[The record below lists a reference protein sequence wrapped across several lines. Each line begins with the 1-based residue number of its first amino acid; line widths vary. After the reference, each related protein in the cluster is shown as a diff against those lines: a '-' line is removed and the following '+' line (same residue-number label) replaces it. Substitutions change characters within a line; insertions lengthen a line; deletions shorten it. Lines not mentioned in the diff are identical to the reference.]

1 MSHIGALIAALCPN
15 GVERKKLG
23 EVGTVVRGKRFVK
36 NDMIDS
42 GVPCIHY
49 GEIYTKYGIS
59 ASESY
64 SYVSMDRAKTLRFA
78 NPGDV
83 VMASAGEAIDD
94 IGKSVAWLGNEPVAI
109 HDACYAFSSSL
120 DPKFVSYYFAT
131 SMFRDEIR
139 KYISS
144 SKISSISTKSV
155 ASASIPVP
163 PLPVQQEIVRILDM
177 FTQLEA
183 ELEAELEARKLQYEH
198 YKSEA
203 FEFSPEAVQVPL
215 GELVD
220 ILQGFAFKSS
230 MYVESGIRIVRI
242 SDVQKGTMSDKDLKY
257 YPESAANEIERY
269 KLNAGD
275 LVMSLSGSVGRVAML
290 TEADLPAALNQ
301 RVACIRPSTP
311 RVITRYLF
319 HYLNTNRF
327 EQEAIASTSGGTVK
341 NLSSRWL
348 KEIFI
353 PLPTIEVQQRVVSVL
368 DQFDALVNDLN
379 VGLPAELVAR
389 RNQYEYYRDQLLT
402 FKELS
407 V

>member
-1 MSHIGALIAALCPN
+1 MSRLDALIEEHCPG
-15 GVERKKLG
+15 GVEHKALG
-23 EVGTVVRGKRFVK
+23 EVGTFVRGSGLQKKDFVDK
-36 NDMIDS
+36 
-42 GVPCIHY
+42 GVGCIHY
-49 GEIYTKYGIS
+49 GQVYTHYGIS
-59 ASESY
+59 ATQP
-64 SYVSMDRAKTLRFA
+64 VSFVTPEFA
-78 NPGDV
+78 SNKRKVLPGDV
-83 VMASAGEAIDD
+83 FIATTSENDED
-94 IGKSVAWLGNEPVAI
+94 LGKAVAWLGDDAIVASG
-109 HDACYAFSSSL
+109 DAYIYKHSL
-120 DPKFVSYYFAT
+120 DAKYVAYFLNST
-131 SMFRDEIR
+131 NFQQQ
-139 KYISS
+139 KQKWISG
-144 SKISSISTKSV
+144 TKV
-155 ASASIPVP
+155 RRIAGNALERIVIPLP

-230 MYVESGIRIVRI
+230 LYVESGIRIVRI

-353 PLPTIEVQQRVVSVL
+353 PLPTIEVQKRVVSVL

>member
-183 ELEAELEARKLQYEH
+183 ELEAELEARRKQYNYYRTALLNNDNIESRSLSDLLFSLSSGKN
-198 YKSEA
+198 KSRVDRGQYPVFGSTGRIGSTDRA
-203 FEFSPEAVQVPL
+203 VYTDDAILIARVGANAGRVNAVSGAYDVSDNTLILRPTPEL
-215 GELVD
+215 N
-220 ILQGFAFKSS
+220 IRFAFHLLTNMDLNQYALGAGQPLITGKRLKNLDVPVPS
-230 MYVESGIRIVRI
+230 MSEQVRI
-242 SDVQKGTMSDKDLKY
+242 AEILDK
-257 YPESAANEIERY
+257 
-269 KLNAGD
+269 
-275 LVMSLSGSVGRVAML
+275 
-290 TEADLPAALNQ
+290 
-301 RVACIRPSTP
+301 
-311 RVITRYLF
+311 
-319 HYLNTNRF
+319 F
-327 EQEAIASTSGGTVK
+327 E
-341 NLSSRWL
+341 
-348 KEIFI
+348 
-353 PLPTIEVQQRVVSVL
+353 
-368 DQFDALVNDLN
+368 ALVNDLSS
-379 VGLPAELVAR
+379 GLPAEIAGR
-389 RNQYEYYRDQLLT
+389 RKQYEYYRDKLLS
-402 FKELS
+402 FEELS
-407 V
+407 S

>member
-120 DPKFVSYYFAT
+120 DPKFVSHYFAT

-183 ELEAELEARKLQYEH
+183 ELEARRKQYNYYRTALLNNDNIESRSLSDLLFSLSSGKNKSRVDRGQYPVFGSTGRIGSTDRAVYTDDAILIARVGANAGRVNAVSGAYDVSDNTLILRPTPELNIR
-198 YKSEA
+198 
-203 FEFSPEAVQVPL
+203 
-215 GELVD
+215 
-220 ILQGFAFKSS
+220 FAFHLLTNMDLNQYALGAGQPLITGKRLKNLDVPVPS
-230 MYVESGIRIVRI
+230 MSEQVRI
-242 SDVQKGTMSDKDLKY
+242 AEILDK
-257 YPESAANEIERY
+257 
-269 KLNAGD
+269 
-275 LVMSLSGSVGRVAML
+275 
-290 TEADLPAALNQ
+290 
-301 RVACIRPSTP
+301 
-311 RVITRYLF
+311 
-319 HYLNTNRF
+319 F
-327 EQEAIASTSGGTVK
+327 E
-341 NLSSRWL
+341 
-348 KEIFI
+348 
-353 PLPTIEVQQRVVSVL
+353 
-368 DQFDALVNDLN
+368 ALVNDLSS
-379 VGLPAELVAR
+379 GLPAEIAGR
-389 RNQYEYYRDQLLT
+389 RKQYEYYRDKLLS
-402 FKELS
+402 FEELS
-407 V
+407 S

>member
-1 MSHIGALIAALCPN
+1 VSRLDALIEEHCPG
-15 GVERKKLG
+15 GVEHKALG
-23 EVGTVVRGKRFVK
+23 EVGTFVRGSGLQKKDFVDK
-36 NDMIDS
+36 
-42 GVPCIHY
+42 GVGCIHY
-49 GEIYTKYGIS
+49 GQVYTHYGIS
-59 ASESY
+59 ATQP
-64 SYVSMDRAKTLRFA
+64 VSFVTPEFA
-78 NPGDV
+78 SNKRKVLPGDV
-83 VMASAGEAIDD
+83 FIATTSENDED
-94 IGKSVAWLGNEPVAI
+94 LGKAVAWLGDDAIVASG
-109 HDACYAFSSSL
+109 DAYIYKHSL
-120 DPKFVSYYFAT
+120 DAKYVAYFLNST
-131 SMFRDEIR
+131 NFQQQ
-139 KYISS
+139 KQKWISG
-144 SKISSISTKSV
+144 TKV
-155 ASASIPVP
+155 RRIAGNALERIVIPLP

-230 MYVESGIRIVRI
+230 LYVESGIRIVRI

-353 PLPTIEVQQRVVSVL
+353 PLPTIEVQKRVVSVL

>member
-1 MSHIGALIAALCPN
+1 MSDIEALIAALCPN

-183 ELEAELEARKLQYEH
+183 ELEAELEARRKQYNYYRTALLNNDNIESRSLSDLLFSLSSGKN
-198 YKSEA
+198 KSRVDRGQYPVFGSTGRIGSTDRA
-203 FEFSPEAVQVPL
+203 VYTDDAILIARVGANAGRVNAVSGAYDVSDNTLILRPTPEL
-215 GELVD
+215 N
-220 ILQGFAFKSS
+220 IRFAFHLLTNMDLNQYALGAGQPLITGKRLKNLDVPVPS
-230 MYVESGIRIVRI
+230 MSEQVRI
-242 SDVQKGTMSDKDLKY
+242 AEILDK
-257 YPESAANEIERY
+257 
-269 KLNAGD
+269 
-275 LVMSLSGSVGRVAML
+275 
-290 TEADLPAALNQ
+290 
-301 RVACIRPSTP
+301 
-311 RVITRYLF
+311 
-319 HYLNTNRF
+319 F
-327 EQEAIASTSGGTVK
+327 E
-341 NLSSRWL
+341 
-348 KEIFI
+348 
-353 PLPTIEVQQRVVSVL
+353 
-368 DQFDALVNDLN
+368 ALVNDLSS
-379 VGLPAELVAR
+379 GLPAEIAGR
-389 RNQYEYYRDQLLT
+389 RKQYEYYRDKLLS
-402 FKELS
+402 FEELS
-407 V
+407 S